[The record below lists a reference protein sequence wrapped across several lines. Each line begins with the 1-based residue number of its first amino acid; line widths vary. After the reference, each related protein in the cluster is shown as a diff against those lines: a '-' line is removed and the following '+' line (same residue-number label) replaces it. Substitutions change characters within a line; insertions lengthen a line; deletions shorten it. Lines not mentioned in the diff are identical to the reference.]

1 VKTTVLAA
9 IAVAALAIATD
20 ADAAKWKQLAKNKSA
35 ELWIDQAS
43 IKRNDGDTA
52 FDYRIDY
59 AKPQKDRVTGTPYR
73 SSVMNATVRCQAR
86 TMSQG
91 PSTAYAGKRGKGKV
105 VGRYLPLAE
114 EARFQPVE
122 AGSSDENL
130 WRHICDVAQVQPK
143 K

>member
-1 VKTTVLAA
+1 MKTAALAA
-9 IAVAALAIATD
+9 IAVAILVIATD

-43 IKRNDGDTA
+43 IKRTDGDTA
-52 FDYRIDY
+52 FNYRIDY
-59 AKPQKDRVTGTPYR
+59 AQPQKERVTGKPYR
-73 SSVMNATVRCQAR
+73 SSVMSATVRCQAR

-91 PSTAYAGKRGKGKV
+91 ESWAYAGRRGTGKV
-105 VGRYLPLAE
+105 VGRYLPLSE

-130 WRHICDVAQVQPK
+130 WRHICDIAQVQPK